1 MKSKL
6 LLYSSLIGLSIQAHA
21 IDLEVYAGRDNKPVN
36 VTAKGNGFDKKYFE
50 ENNYGLKAYI
60 DPLPHNIQLGLG
72 LNSSSTNSLFDFN
85 DISPETVNN
94 TQLNYL
100 RMSAISVSA
109 QILWKPI
116 PYLGVNLSSGLMNRT
131 HFVGVTEKS
140 GNKES
145 NVYGLGILT
154 RFEISGEYPINDWT
168 IALAIGVESEN
179 VKGPLISDGGSELSI
194 VDHAPMQYGASLGVR
209 YTIPW
214 PNSKPK
220 NNQGLDERYEAPE
233 AESQPWDDEEAVN
246 PESDSKAETPQAVE
260 TGPTEAEKKA
270 ADLKAQK
277 EQAARDAEVAAW
289 EEEDRLEREAKEA
302 QRIARE
308 KAWEESQKKEAVKVQ
323 NSELSE
329 DNDYQWD

>member
-6 LLYSSLIGLSIQAHA
+6 LFYSSLIGLSIQAHA

-36 VTAKGNGFDKKYFE
+36 VTAKSNGFDKKYFE

-72 LNSSSTNSLFDFN
+72 LNASSTNSHFGFK
-85 DISPETVNN
+85 DIPASTV
-94 TQLNYL
+94 QLKYL
-100 RMSAISVSA
+100 RSSAYSLTA
-109 QILWKPI
+109 QALWKPI
-116 PYLGVNLSSGLMNRT
+116 PYIGLNLSTGLINREHALGT
-131 HFVGVTEKS
+131 DTKGELKVFAMGV
-140 GNKES
+140 
-145 NVYGLGILT
+145 IT
-154 RFEISGEYPINDWT
+154 RFELSGEYPINDWT
-168 IALAIGVESEN
+168 IALAVGVESEN
-179 VKGPLISDGGSELSI
+179 VKGALINGDGGSELSI

-233 AESQPWDDEEAVN
+233 AEAQPWDDEEAVA
-246 PESDSKAETPQAVE
+246 PESETQNTP

-270 ADLKAQK
+270 AELKAQK

-308 KAWEESQKKEAVKVQ
+308 KAWEESQRKEAETKQ
-323 NSELSE
+323 NSDLSE

>member
-6 LLYSSLIGLSIQAHA
+6 LFYSSLIGLSIQAHA

-36 VTAKGNGFDKKYFE
+36 VTAKGNGFEKRFFE
-50 ENNYGLKAYI
+50 ENNYGLKGYI

-72 LNSSSTNSLFDFN
+72 LNASSTNSHFGFN
-85 DISPETVNN
+85 NIPSSLIQT
-94 TQLNYL
+94 NYL
-100 RMSAISVSA
+100 RTKAYSLTA
-109 QILWKPI
+109 QALWKPI
-116 PYLGVNLSSGLMNRT
+116 PYIGINLSTGLINREHALGT
-131 HFVGVTEKS
+131 DTKGELKVFAMGV
-140 GNKES
+140 
-145 NVYGLGILT
+145 IT
-154 RFEISGEYPINDWT
+154 RFEVSGEYPINDWT
-168 IALAIGVESEN
+168 IALAVGVESEN
-179 VKGPLISDGGSELSI
+179 VKGPLITGDGGSELSV
-194 VDHAPMQYGASLGVR
+194 VDHTPMQYGASLGVR

-220 NNQGLDERYEAPE
+220 NNEGLDEPYQAPE
-233 AESQPWDDEEAVN
+233 AATPVWDEEEVN
-246 PESDSKAETPQAVE
+246 NTPQKEAETQQDVE
-260 TGPTEAEKKA
+260 TGPTQAEREAAE
-270 ADLKAQK
+270 LKAQK

-308 KAWEESQKKEAVKVQ
+308 KAWEESQRKEAVKEQ